1 MIHGVLFI
9 PAPKI
14 LQIQGK
20 ERREAGRLREE
31 GEGKGGSEGGE
42 GEGRGRRQK
51 GGNGVSI

>member
-20 ERREAGRLREE
+20 EGMEAGKLREK
-31 GEGKGGSEGGE
+31 GRYRIREGKERYE
-42 GEGRGRRQK
+42 
-51 GGNGVSI
+51 

>member
-20 ERREAGRLREE
+20 EGMEAGRLREE
-31 GEGKGGSEGGE
+31 GE
-42 GEGRGRRQK
+42 
-51 GGNGVSI
+51 V